1 MKKKYIFER
10 NYFKIYEDKKLFS
23 DKVKNYEV
31 IYFGPRVGV
40 VLTNKSKI
48 LLVKQYR
55 YLINNFSFEIPGGSV
70 ASGESLEG
78 AAKRELLEES
88 GINITSINHL
98 IDYYPGLDNVDNK
111 TSIFYGEIN
120 ENVVF
125 EKKIQNDE
133 IESLHWVETAECLDL
148 IKNGEI
154 LDAMTSLGILAFSRY
169 TQR

>member
-10 NYFKIYEDKKLFS
+10 NFFKIYEDKKSFS

-40 VLTNKSKI
+40 VITNKSKI

-70 ASGESLEG
+70 ASCESLED

-88 GINITSINHL
+88 GIDIASINHL
-98 IDYYPGLDNVDNK
+98 IDYYPVLDNVDNK
-111 TSIFYGEIN
+111 TSIFHG
-120 ENVVF
+120 
-125 EKKIQNDE
+125 
-133 IESLHWVETAECLDL
+133 
-148 IKNGEI
+148 
-154 LDAMTSLGILAFSRY
+154 
-169 TQR
+169 